1 MPKACFRGVMLSNST
16 SISLADK
23 KIKLGL
29 IGARIDGQAGVV
41 LDVLSHFK
49 NIEVVAFFDN
59 TAELKGSY
67 INGIPV
73 VGCIDSA
80 SEDSLTDIDMFHI
93 SIGDNRARLELYRKL
108 KKRGFSFLTIVHPTA
123 VVSKTA
129 KIYEGCF
136 IGAQAVVQNNSIVS
150 NVSLINTAA
159 VIEHDNEI
167 GEAVHVAPR
176 ACTAGRVKIGNM
188 SFIGIGAVIIPD
200 VVIGE
205 LSFIAAGAVIT
216 KDVSD
221 QIMMM
226 GYSAKVHKTNIYTE
240 INEDL

>member
-1 MPKACFRGVMLSNST
+1 MPKACFRGVTLLNSKST
-16 SISLADK
+16 SVENK
-23 KIKLGL
+23 KIRLGL

-41 LDVLSHFK
+41 LDALSFFK
-49 NIEVVAFFDN
+49 NIEIVAFFDN
-59 TAELKGSY
+59 TTELKSTY

-73 VGCIDSA
+73 VGCIDA
-80 SEDSLTDIDMFHI
+80 ATEESLSDIDIFHI
-93 SIGDNRARLELYRKL
+93 CIGDNKARLDLYRKL
-108 KKRGFSFLTIVHPTA
+108 KKRKLNFLSIIHPTA
-123 VVSKTA
+123 VISKTA

-136 IGAQAVVQNNSIVS
+136 IGAQAVVQNNSIIS

-159 VIEHDNEI
+159 VIEHDNVI

-176 ACTAGRVKIGNM
+176 ACTAGRVEVGNM

-200 VVIGE
+200 IVIGE

-216 KDVSD
+216 KNVSD
-221 QIMMM
+221 QAMMM

-240 INEDL
+240 ISETL

>member
-1 MPKACFRGVMLSNST
+1 M
-16 SISLADK
+16 
-23 KIKLGL
+23 
-29 IGARIDGQAGVV
+29 
-41 LDVLSHFK
+41 
-49 NIEVVAFFDN
+49 
-59 TAELKGSY
+59 
-67 INGIPV
+67 
-73 VGCIDSA
+73 GCIDSA

-200 VVIGE
+200 IVIGG
-205 LSFIAAGAVIT
+205 LSFIAAGALIT

-221 QIMMM
+221 QTMMI
-226 GYSAKVHKTNIYTE
+226 GYSAKLHKTNIYTE
-240 INEDL
+240 INEYL

>member
-1 MPKACFRGVMLSNST
+1 M
-16 SISLADK
+16 
-23 KIKLGL
+23 
-29 IGARIDGQAGVV
+29 
-41 LDVLSHFK
+41 
-49 NIEVVAFFDN
+49 
-59 TAELKGSY
+59 
-67 INGIPV
+67 
-73 VGCIDSA
+73 GCIDSA